1 MRSLPLL
8 KASVEGGDPNSRPLV
23 FFTEMIDF
31 HSFLPED
38 PKEAKRIFNTLPA
51 EQQLEIVLKTRG
63 QERVHYLLLSE
74 HPEELVQRLPELE
87 VFLTIKEVGEKDSLD
102 LISLTTAGQFQY
114 LLDLEFWKKDGLNS
128 EKILHWME
136 LLLESGEEKVIQFIH
151 TSDLEF
157 IELLLKKFL
166 KVTTADGEPIE
177 TSDRIPGFTLDQY
190 YFIHFKEK
198 AAWAVFVPFL
208 QILYRIDEEG
218 YRRLMESLIVELDSE
233 MEEVGYRLRNARMAD
248 YGFPDFEEAL
258 EIYRFV
264 NPDSLIPER
273 GPSVSRIPGGT
284 ERISPPFYLTFQGE
298 GSFLSSVLSRIDDP
312 EEQNRI
318 KIELAALSNKAMVA
332 EPIDLFEIDEMKKV
346 TQKVFHY
353 LNLGLQY
360 VSGEEEVKA
369 REALHSFPLQKIF
382 QCGVGATLLLRSK
395 AESILKEPWF
405 SGDRE
410 NLTFLDP
417 PHLEKFEGVLR
428 KRPVLYRDGIPEDFK
443 SLQDFRETKTLL
455 EMVEAATRFLGEKLH
470 VYPKRL
476 KELDPEVTLSTIFL
490 TALANQDLKA
500 TFQFEPIERGQL
512 KNLFSR
518 IFERDEQGKGVI
530 RMEIKNGLKNA
541 LCSMEADENR
551 RIHLLAFKDFCLDLF
566 EEEFGRVPP
575 EEEIDPRFVK
585 CLLIQK

>member
-1 MRSLPLL
+1 
-8 KASVEGGDPNSRPLV
+8 
-23 FFTEMIDF
+23 MIDF

-38 PKEAKRIFNTLPA
+38 PEEAKKIFNTLPA

-63 QERVHYLLLSE
+63 KERIHTLFLSE
-74 HPEELVQRLPELE
+74 HAEELVQRLPELE

-102 LISLTTAGQFQY
+102 LISLTTAEQFQY
-114 LLDLEFWKKDGLNS
+114 LLDLEFWKKDELNPS
-128 EKILHWME
+128 KILHWME
-136 LLLESGEEKVIQFIH
+136 LLLESGEERVIQFIQ
-151 TSDLEF
+151 TSESEF
-157 IELLLKKFL
+157 IGLLLKKFL
-166 KVTTADGEPIE
+166 KVTTADGDPIE
-177 TSDRIPGFTLDQY
+177 TSDRIPAFTLDQY

-198 AAWAVFVPFL
+198 AARSVFIPFL

-233 MEEVGYRLRNARMAD
+233 MEEIGYRLRNARMTD

-258 EIYRFV
+258 EIYRFL

-273 GPSVSRIPGGT
+273 GPSVNRIPGGT
-284 ERISPPFYLTFQGE
+284 EKISPPFYLTFRTE

-312 EEQNRI
+312 QEQNRI

-369 REALHSFPLQKIF
+369 REVLQSFPLQKIF

-405 SGDRE
+405 SGNRE
-410 NLTFLDP
+410 NLNFLDP

-428 KRPVLYRDGIPEDFK
+428 KRPVFYRHGIPEDFK
-443 SLQDFRETKTLL
+443 NLQDFRETKTLL
-455 EMVEAATRFLGEKLH
+455 EMVETVTRFLGEKFH

-476 KELDPEVTLSTIFL
+476 KELDQEVTLSAIFL
-490 TALANQDLKA
+490 TAWANQTLKG
-500 TFQFEPIERGQL
+500 TSQFEPIERGQL
-512 KNLFSR
+512 KNLFSL
-518 IFERDEQGKGVI
+518 IFKKDEQGKGVI
-530 RMEIKNGLKNA
+530 KMEIRNRLKNA
-541 LCSMEADENR
+541 LCSLEADENR

-566 EEEFGRVPP
+566 EEEFGRIRP
-575 EEEIDPRFVK
+575 EEEIDPRFIK
-585 CLLIQK
+585 GLLIRK

>member
-8 KASVEGGDPNSRPLV
+8 IYGGREFKFPPAC

-38 PKEAKRIFNTLPA
+38 PKEAKRIFNALPA
-51 EQQLEIVLKTRG
+51 EQQLDIVLKTRG
-63 QERVHYLLLSE
+63 KERIHYLFLSE
-74 HPEELVQRLPELE
+74 HAKELVHRLPELE

-102 LISLTTAGQFQY
+102 LISLTTPEQFQY
-114 LLDLEFWKKDGLNS
+114 LLDLEFWKQGALNP
-128 EKILHWME
+128 EKVLHWME
-136 LLLESGEEKVIQFIH
+136 LLLESGEERVIQFIH
-151 TSDLEF
+151 TSEPEF
-157 IELLLKKFL
+157 IALLLKKFL
-166 KVTTADGEPIE
+166 KVTTAEGEPLEI
-177 TSDRIPGFTLDQY
+177 SDRIPAFTLDQY

-198 AAWAVFVPFL
+198 AARSVLIPFL

-218 YRRLMESLIVELDSE
+218 YRRLMEALIVELDSE
-233 MEEVGYRLRNARMAD
+233 MEEIGHRLRNARMAD

-264 NPDSLIPER
+264 NPDSLTPER
-273 GPSVSRIPGGT
+273 DSSVSWTPGGA
-284 ERISPPFYLTFQGE
+284 ERISPPFYLMFQGE

-312 EEQNRI
+312 QEQNRI
-318 KIELAALSNKAMVA
+318 KIELAALFNKAMVA

-346 TQKVFHY
+346 TQKVFHH

-369 REALHSFPLQKIF
+369 LEALQSFPLQKIF
-382 QCGVGATLLLRSK
+382 QCGVGATLLLKSK
-395 AESILKEPWF
+395 AESILKESWF

-410 NLTFLDP
+410 NLRFLDL

-443 SLQDFRETKTLL
+443 SLQDFRETKNLFDL
-455 EMVEAATRFLGEKLH
+455 VGAVTRFLGQKLQ

-476 KELDPEVTLSTIFL
+476 KALDQEVTLSTIFL
-490 TALANQDLKA
+490 TAWANQILKG
-500 TFQFEPIERGQL
+500 TFQFEPIERVQL
-512 KNLFSR
+512 KDLFSR
-518 IFERDEQGKGVI
+518 IFEKDEQGKGVI
-530 RMEIKNGLKNA
+530 KMEIKNGLKKA

-566 EEEFGRVPP
+566 EEEFGRIPP
-575 EEEIDPRFVK
+575 EEEIDPRFIK
-585 CLLIQK
+585 GLLI